1 MAISAHSRLYRGTWS
16 EQRCAERRLQLM
28 DAAIEI
34 YGAVGYRKTP
44 VKAICERANLTE
56 RYFYESFQNSEAL
69 LIATYRHVT
78 DAMLEDM
85 TAAARTVQTERARL
99 DALLRVYFTYIRE
112 KPLAARVFL
121 LELAGIS
128 PAVDT
133 VRSDV
138 LRSMN
143 QLIAGRKGGRLNG
156 SAKKLSL
163 QEAGVIGAI
172 LSISI
177 RWLSHDCS
185 QALADV
191 VSIAMSHCAVGSSQP
206 LSAATKSIA
215 KRPKS

>member
-1 MAISAHSRLYRGTWS
+1 MATSGQSRLYRGTWTG
-16 EQRCAERRLQLM
+16 QRRAERRVQLM

-34 YGAVGYRKTP
+34 YGDVGYRNAS
-44 VKAICERANLTE
+44 VRAICERAKLTE

-69 LIATYRHVT
+69 LIATYRNVT

-85 TAAARTVQTERARL
+85 AAAARTEQTERARL
-99 DALLRVYFTYIRE
+99 DSVLRVYFTHIRE
-112 KPLAARVFL
+112 KPRAARVFL

-133 VRSDV
+133 VRSEV

-143 QLIAGRKGGRLNG
+143 RLIAGRKDGRPDG
-156 SAKKLSL
+156 SKGKLSL
-163 QEAGVIGAI
+163 QEAGVIGAL

-191 VSIAMSHCAVGSSQP
+191 VSIAMSHCTVGSSEA
-206 LSAATKSIA
+206 LSTATKSIPEA
-215 KRPKS
+215 KR

>member
-1 MAISAHSRLYRGTWS
+1 
-16 EQRCAERRLQLM
+16 M

-34 YGAVGYRKTP
+34 YGDVGYRNAS
-44 VKAICERANLTE
+44 VRAICERAKLTE

-85 TAAARTVQTERARL
+85 AAAARTCLQTDRGRL
-99 DALLRVYFTYIRE
+99 DAVLRVYFTRIRE
-112 KPLAARVFL
+112 KRRAARVFL

-128 PAVDT
+128 SAVDV
-133 VRSDV
+133 VRSEV

-143 QLIAGRKGGRLNG
+143 RLFAARKAGRPGGG
-156 SAKKLSL
+156 GGKLSL

-177 RWLSHDCS
+177 RWLSRDCS
-185 QALADV
+185 HALVDV
-191 VSIAMSHCAVGSSQP
+191 VSIATSHCTVGSSEE
-206 LSAATKSIA
+206 LAIA
-215 KRPKS
+215 MKKNPEEAKDRTA